1 MTVAYEGFKFM
12 LVALKGFSHKFR
24 LLLLCYFVK
33 KEATY
38 YTIFF
43 FVTIF
48 CNMKKDENYIQ
59 FQIPSQFLVGTS

>member
-38 YTIFF
+38 YTIF
-43 FVTIF
+43 